1 MIEDVLDDYENPR
14 PVMYVDVSWEVFLS
28 AMANHFAP
36 CGVSTAPFLIS
47 ADRLYCAQAITKVR
61 P

>member
-28 AMANHFAP
+28 AMANDFAH
-36 CGVSTAPFLIS
+36 CRVSTAPLLIS
-47 ADRLYCAQAITKVR
+47 ADMLYCRRLLPI
-61 P
+61 